1 MEERRERRRDV
12 WLETGRQIV
21 DGVSGRRPGQRRS
34 SLDLESVGR
43 WVGDKVDWLLEEDDD
58 WREPWQESTPRSGR
72 RRKRPL
78 EAISRRQPQH
88 RQPRLHHL
96 LMTEPLMRGPKTT
109 ASVSTAGNGAA
120 WANRPQHRLGR
131 IQRRWHPAVPHRDP
145 VAAAVEAGSV
155 RCGPVLAGAVVGRNA
170 VAGTTHGQLLVH
182 LVHQVIGDLF
192 SHLIEAGGDGR

>member
-78 EAISRRQPQH
+78 EAISRRQPQA
-88 RQPRLHHL
+88 PP
-96 LMTEPLMRGPKTT
+96 TPI
-109 ASVSTAGNGAA
+109 ASPPDDGAVDAWPEDDSFRVDRWQRSRMGQSTPAPAGA
-120 WANRPQHRLGR
+120 
-131 IQRRWHPAVPHRDP
+131 D
-145 VAAAVEAGSV
+145 AAAVAPRRSPP
-155 RCGPVLAGAVVGRNA
+155 RSSRRR
-170 VAGTTHGQLLVH
+170 
-182 LVHQVIGDLF
+182 
-192 SHLIEAGGDGR
+192 S